1 MAQGKSDTIILDLDG
16 TAPGIEGSEMGTI
29 IRNTPMIT
37 AVLAEDLS
45 LVFANDLFLD
55 YVSLPSMAAAYGVRP
70 GNLFGCIHSEDTGLC
85 GESADCPR
93 CGLRLA
99 VEEAL
104 NGERSTGHTIL
115 IRRTGDSIQPQN
127 IEVTAYRVIW
137 RGTPYAII
145 HLVRSG
151 ERLMREGLERL
162 FLHDALNSISG
173 IQGLAAT
180 LRKGG
185 GAQDAKML
193 GVIESYARGL
203 GEEIKFYRCLRDAEG
218 GALSA
223 DPGPV
228 RTDDVME
235 QVASLNTHL
244 VDSRGKFVAFDTE
257 TCSLR
262 LNTDARLLKRVLGN
276 LVKNAIEAA
285 PDQGYVLLRC
295 QGDSES
301 VTFSVYNDG
310 AIPEALRST
319 MFEGGISSKGS
330 GRGLGL
336 YGVKLLTE
344 QFLGGAVSFSSSEE
358 AGTWFHV
365 RFPVGDV

>member
-1 MAQGKSDTIILDLDG
+1 MAHGTDDTIILDLGG
-16 TAPGIEGSEMGTI
+16 TGPGIEGSEMGTI

-45 LVFANDLFLD
+45 VAFANDLFLD
-55 YVSLPSMAAAYGVRP
+55 YVGVPTMAMARGVRT
-70 GNLFGCIHSEDTGLC
+70 GNLFGCIHSEDTGQC
-85 GESADCPR
+85 GESVDCPR

-99 VEEAL
+99 IHEAL
-104 NGERSTGHTIL
+104 KGASSTGQTTL
-115 IRRTGDSIQPQN
+115 IRRTGESIQPQH
-127 IEVTAYRVIW
+127 IEIIAYRISW
-137 RGTPYAII
+137 EGTPYVVI

-185 GAQDAKML
+185 GPQDAKML

-218 GALSA
+218 G

-285 PDQGYVLLRC
+285 PDQGYVLLSC

-319 MFEGGISSKGS
+319 IFEGGISSKGS